1 MALKAIGIVLS
12 LESKLLIVGNSVMC
26 CFVQASGDG
35 DASPDPVFIS
45 ILVAAQVREKNLAG
59 KFADSILSARHR
71 LLA

>member
-45 ILVAAQVREKNLAG
+45 ILVAAQV
-59 KFADSILSARHR
+59 
-71 LLA
+71 